1 MGNLLVG
8 QNENET
14 AFDVLKR
21 LCKKSY
27 DSEKILYS
35 KVDTD
40 LLSFPTGAEDYYEFG
55 EKMLTDSTF
64 FADFQKA
71 MKKLVYGNK
80 EYIKYFYDSRVVNQ
94 IAAESSEQSSDLISD
109 ALYEIM
115 GSGYIK
121 GQQVKFD
128 SAETMETQVN
138 KLINDITDKI
148 IQNQDK
154 LFDAEIKE
162 YREVLVSSVK
172 KYMYQ
177 ANFSFGYS
185 SDTSLQK
192 EWVINEQSFMS
203 DITPNNKADSKALK
217 SANVREPYEKNGE
230 IATKMVAVV
239 AKLGDLKN
247 LAVRGA
253 KIQIYGNKKILLPV
267 LTQAIDDFADQTG
280 IKVKRDDGNTLRSEN
295 LFKIESDKDDLSIDL
310 SAYKN
315 FEVNNP
321 NNNWEKIQGDIKA
334 VITIFFRV
342 LEAVI
347 VPIMEKDDLDK
358 KTIEDFKAEC
368 GINGKVRQNMEKLLL
383 KNPSSL
389 YEILS
394 KRTRAHVSGMLGE
407 TLFSIFLET
416 FNEDNQSAVEI
427 FGQTDL
433 GTGQAAVDVGLI
445 TKELSKIGFQIK
457 NYGSIVNTISLYSQ
471 SNRLSVEKEMKRY
484 IEEKYYRILH
494 RIFLENTEGS
504 LLWTNNPD
512 KTENLL
518 TEAEN
523 ILNKHI
529 PYYVRF
535 DEAQIK
541 DSSIQNNFY
550 IINFSFVPASTI
562 FYIMAETVKEA
573 VENQKTKTMFFLS
586 SIKQDNSGV
595 LDPQTD
601 FKGSWENTYENIS
614 AKTPSKTENLL
625 SSLNESLYVNFVGM
639 RITFQNK
646 LEILFHN
653 VSKIKK
659 R

>member
-1 MGNLLVG
+1 MGNLLIG

-27 DSEKILYS
+27 DSEKILYNKIDKS
-35 KVDTD
+35 
-40 LLSFPTGAEDYYEFG
+40 LLSFPTGEEDYYDFSKKMFADPIFFG
-55 EKMLTDSTF
+55 
-64 FADFQKA
+64 DFQKA
-71 MKKLVYGNK
+71 MKKLVYGDK

-94 IAAESSEQSSDLISD
+94 IAAESSEQSRDLISD

-128 SAETMETQVN
+128 STNMDSQIN
-138 KLINDITDKI
+138 NLIEDIANKI
-148 IQNQDK
+148 IKNQDK
-154 LFDAEIKE
+154 LFDAEIEKYKGILFE
-162 YREVLVSSVK
+162 SIK
-172 KYMYQ
+172 KHLYN
-177 ANFSFGYS
+177 AKFSFGYS
-185 SDTSLQK
+185 SDTPLQK
-192 EWVINEQSFMS
+192 EWTINEQEFIS

-217 SANVREPYEKNGE
+217 SAKVREPYSKNGE
-230 IATKMVAVV
+230 IITKMVTVV

-247 LAVRGA
+247 LAASGA
-253 KIQIYGNKKILLPV
+253 RIQIFGNKDILLPV
-267 LTQAIDDFADQTG
+267 LTQVIDDFADQTG

-295 LFKIESDKDDLSIDL
+295 LFKIESDKDDLYIDL
-310 SAYKN
+310 STYKK
-315 FEVNNP
+315 FKIDNP
-321 NNNWEKIQGDIKA
+321 DNDWGKTQKDIKT
-334 VITIFFRV
+334 VIDIFFRV
-342 LEAVI
+342 LKSVI
-347 VPIMEKDDLDK
+347 IPIMKKDELDE
-358 KTIEDFKAEC
+358 KTIKDFEADC
-368 GINGKVRQNMEKLLL
+368 GADSKVRKDMEKLLL

-416 FNEDNQSAVEI
+416 FNEDNQSNVEI

-433 GTGQAAVDVGLI
+433 GTGQAAVDIGLI
-445 TKELSKIGFQIK
+445 TKELHKIGFQIK

-471 SNRLSVEKEMKRY
+471 SNKLSAEKEMKRY

-494 RIFLENTEGS
+494 RIFLENTEDS
-504 LLWTNNPD
+504 LLWTNND
-512 KTENLL
+512 NKTKDLL

-529 PYYVRF
+529 PYYARF
-535 DEAQIK
+535 DEAQIEN
-541 DSSIQNNFY
+541 SSIQNNFY

-562 FYIMAETVKEA
+562 LYIMAEAVKEM

-586 SIKQDNSGV
+586 SIKQEDTGV
-595 LDPQTD
+595 LDAQTD
-601 FKGSWENTYENIS
+601 FKGSWDSTYKEIS
-614 AKTPSKTENLL
+614 AKIPNKTENLL
-625 SSLNESLYVNFVGM
+625 SSLNENLYVNFVGM

-646 LEILFHN
+646 LEILFYN